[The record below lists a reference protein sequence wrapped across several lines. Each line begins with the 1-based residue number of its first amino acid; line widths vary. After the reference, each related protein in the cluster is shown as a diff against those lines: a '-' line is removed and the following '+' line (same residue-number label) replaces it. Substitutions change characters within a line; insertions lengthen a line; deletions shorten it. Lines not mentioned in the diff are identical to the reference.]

1 MYFDLRLWGLTRG
14 VRLRIAWAVTIGLL
28 TAAAGV
34 ARLALLGWLLAEVF
48 DGRGFGSLASP
59 LAGVAGVVV
68 LRGALQ
74 YYKEMVSHRTA
85 ARVQIALRAN
95 LHEKVMELG
104 PSYFNQQRTGDAV
117 LSLVDGVEQLETF
130 FGQYL
135 PQFFVALLTP
145 VGVFAFMAFLDV
157 PTATVFLAAAL
168 AALFLPAVLHRWNR
182 SSSERRREAYGEFGA
197 DFLDSIQGLA
207 TLKAFGQ
214 SGARGRLL
222 ADRARAVFKSTMWV
236 LATNGFSGGLSI
248 AAISIGA
255 AVALGWGAY
264 RVEDGGLELSVLLVI
279 LMLGVEV
286 FRPLREL
293 TQLFHQGLLGI
304 SAASGVFAM
313 QGAKPTVREPETP
326 ALDMSSMEPTVA
338 FEDVVF
344 AYPGGRRPAH
354 DELTFSVAAGEK
366 VGLVGTSGAGK
377 STVVKLLL
385 RMYDPDE
392 GRVTLGGADLR
403 ELSFDQVRSNLAVV
417 SQDTYLFHGTV
428 SDNLKFGHPDATP
441 EQLESAARAANAHPF
456 ISALPQG
463 YGTVIGERGV
473 RLSGGQ
479 RQRIAIARA
488 LLRDAPILVLDE
500 ALSAVDAENES
511 VIQEALD
518 RLMEGRTTLIIAHRL
533 SSVIGADRI
542 VVIDEGRA
550 TEEGSHRELIDAGG
564 TYSALMRDQVV
575 TSGPNGT
582 LARTS
587 RASAHASGASG
598 DGLPVGADQVFA
610 SQAAEMA
617 PTEAILRAEGMG
629 WNATSRELF
638 RLVGPWKGKLMLTFL
653 LGVAR
658 FASIIGIGVVS
669 ALTVAAVKDGE
680 SFGWLLVA
688 LGVLAPLA
696 AILTWLESWV
706 SHDMAFRLL
715 AEMRIELYRK
725 LDQLAPAYLARR
737 RTGDLVGMATQD
749 VETIEYFFAHSVAP
763 AFVAIVVPAAVL
775 VTLFLFHPLLA
786 LTLVPFLAIAAVS
799 PFVARGRID
808 RLGSRSREELG
819 LLNAEAVDTLQGL
832 NEIVAFQRGPERA
845 AEFLGHARDAVRVR
859 LPFFRELTLQRT
871 YLEITMGLGGLAM
884 VAVGAW
890 LVADGRLD
898 AGLLPLATLLA
909 MASFLPIS
917 EISHTARQL
926 ADTLGAT
933 RRVYAVHTEKVAVED
948 GPGVAPRPV
957 HLGNASRMVLRE
969 PQDTGK
975 RENPVAGGRV
985 SAGMV
990 LREPEEAGNGEA
1002 PVAGGR
1008 EMQGASPVPPALAM
1022 DRVTFQ
1028 YETMD
1033 RPALE
1038 DVSFEV
1044 AAGDT
1049 LAIVGPS
1056 GAGKTTVAHLFLRF
1070 WDADSGSVRIDGA
1083 DLREFRLDDLRDRIA
1098 LVSQDTYL
1106 FNTSLRQNI
1115 LIARPDA
1122 SDAELRDAVESASLR
1137 DFVQSLP
1144 DGIETLVGERGTH
1157 LSGGQRQRVAIARA
1171 FLKDAPIL
1179 ILDEA
1184 TSHLDAMNERAVRDA
1199 LDRLK
1204 SDRTTLV
1211 IAHRLSTVRE
1221 ADTIIVMSV
1230 GRIAETG
1237 THDDLMRSNGLYA
1250 HLIATQL
1257 GAGVAAG
1264 S

>member
-1 MYFDLRLWGLTRG
+1 MYFDFRLWSLTGG
-14 VRLRIAWAVTIGLL
+14 VRLRIAWAVFIGLL

-34 ARLALLGWLLAEVF
+34 ARLALLGWLLAEIF
-48 DGRGFGSLASP
+48 EGRGLGSLSVP
-59 LAGVAGVVV
+59 IAGVAGVIV

-74 YYKEMVSHRTA
+74 FYKEMVSHHTA
-85 ARVQIALRAN
+85 AQVQIALRAN
-95 LHEKVMELG
+95 LHEKAMELG
-104 PSYFNQQRTGDAV
+104 PSYFNQQRTGDTI

-145 VGVFAFMAFLDV
+145 IGVFVFMAFLDL
-157 PTATVFLAAAL
+157 PTATIFLVSAI
-168 AALFLPAVLHRWNR
+168 AALFLPAVFHKMNS

-214 SGARGRLL
+214 SDARGRLL

-236 LATNGFSGGLSI
+236 LATNALSGGLSI

-264 RVEDGGLELSVLLVI
+264 RVDNGGLELGVLLVI

-313 QGAKPTVREPETP
+313 QDAKSLVIEPGSAEHE
-326 ALDMSSMEPTVA
+326 LSNMEPTVT
-338 FEDVVF
+338 FEDVCF
-344 AYPGGRRPAH
+344 AYPGGRAPAH
-354 DELTFSVAAGEK
+354 HHLSFSVAAGEK
-366 VGLVGTSGAGK
+366 VGLVGPSGAGK
-377 STVVKLLL
+377 TSVVKLLL
-385 RMYDPDE
+385 RLYDPGE
-392 GRVTLGGADLR
+392 GRVTIGGVDLR
-403 ELSFDQVRSNLAVV
+403 ELSFEQIRSSLAVV

-428 SDNLKFGHPDATP
+428 ADNLKFGNPDATP
-441 EQLESAARAANAHPF
+441 EQLEDAARAANAHGF
-456 ISALPQG
+456 ISALPDG
-463 YGTVIGERGV
+463 YGTVIGERGI

-479 RQRIAIARA
+479 RQRVAIARA

-500 ALSAVDAENES
+500 ALSAVDAENEHI
-511 VIQEALD
+511 IQEALD

-533 SSVIGADRI
+533 SSVINADRI
-542 VVIDEGRA
+542 VVLDEGQVS
-550 TEEGSHRELIDAGG
+550 ESGSHASLLASGG
-564 TYSALMRDQVV
+564 IYAALMQDQVV
-575 TSGPNGT
+575 TTGSNGT
-582 LARTS
+582 VAGV
-587 RASAHASGASG
+587 SAPREETREA
-598 DGLPVGADQVFA
+598 FA

-629 WNATSRELF
+629 WPETSRELF
-638 RLVGPWKGKLMLTFL
+638 RVVAPWKGKLILTFL
-653 LGVAR
+653 LGIAR

-669 ALTVAAVKDGE
+669 ALTVAQVKDGE

-696 AILTWLESWV
+696 ALLTWLESWV

-715 AEMRIELYRK
+715 AEMRIDLFRK

-749 VETIEYFFAHSVAP
+749 VATIEYFFAHTVAP
-763 AFVAIVVPAAVL
+763 AFVAVVVPAAVL
-775 VTLFLFHPLLA
+775 VTLFLFHPILA
-786 LTLVPFLAIAAVS
+786 LTLVPFLVIAAAS
-799 PFVARGRID
+799 PFLARGKVD

-819 LLNAEAVDTLQGL
+819 MLNAHAVDTLQGL

-845 AEFLGHARDAVRVR
+845 SEFLDRARSAVQVR
-859 LPFFRELTLQRT
+859 LPFFRELTLQRA
-871 YLEITMGLGGLAM
+871 YLEITMGIGGLAM

-890 LVADGRLD
+890 LVSEGRLD
-898 AGLLPLATLLA
+898 SGHLPLATLLA

-933 RRVYAVHTEKVAVED
+933 RRVFAVHSEKVAVED
-948 GPGVAPRPV
+948 GAGVE
-957 HLGNASRMVLRE
+957 SVLQE
-969 PQDTGK
+969 TQSST
-975 RENPVAGGRV
+975 
-985 SAGMV
+985 
-990 LREPEEAGNGEA
+990 
-1002 PVAGGR
+1002 
-1008 EMQGASPVPPALAM
+1008 PALSM
-1022 DRVTFQ
+1022 DRVTFA
-1028 YETMD
+1028 YEMMD
-1033 RPALE
+1033 RPALS
-1038 DVSFEV
+1038 DVTFSV
-1044 AAGDT
+1044 DVGKT
-1049 LAIVGPS
+1049 LALVGPS
-1056 GAGKTTVAHLFLRF
+1056 GAGKTTAAHLFLRF
-1070 WDADSGSVRIDGA
+1070 WDTDDGSVRIDGA
-1083 DLREFRLDDLRDRIA
+1083 DLRDYRLDDLRDRIA

-1106 FNTSLRQNI
+1106 FNASLRHNV

-1122 SDAELRDAVESASLR
+1122 TEAELRDAIASASLTE
-1137 DFVQSLP
+1137 FVASLP
-1144 DGIETLVGERGTH
+1144 DGMDTVVGERGTH

-1184 TSHLDAMNERAVRDA
+1184 TSHLDALNERAVRTA
-1199 LDRLK
+1199 LDALK

-1221 ADTIIVMSV
+1221 ADVIVVMSE
-1230 GRIAETG
+1230 GRVAEIG
-1237 THDDLMRSNGLYA
+1237 SHDELMRGSGLYA
-1250 HLIATQL
+1250 QLVATQL

-1264 S
+1264 G